1 MRIGL
6 FTDRYLPQIDGVSFS
21 TESFRHEMEAL
32 GHEVYVFAPRPSWRY
47 KERSSRIVRFP
58 AVKGLFWEDNLSSLF
73 FPPQVS
79 RQIDKLNL
87 DIIHF
92 QTPGQIGLFGAY
104 YAIHNNIPL
113 VTTYHTD
120 LYEYVKHYR
129 ATLPGSIALSLLVP
143 AITGGG
149 MSDYRQAL
157 SSITPERNIDRWNQK
172 ILMRMI
178 TMIHNH
184 CDLVIAPSDKTRE
197 QLLGWKTT
205 SRVETLPTG
214 VDEITTKNREI
225 SHVRKLYNIEETDK
239 VMVFVGRVGT
249 EKNVGLLIRAFAN
262 IARQNE
268 HAKLVIVGQGDDID
282 SFKKQAAATPY
293 PDRIIFTG
301 FIDHL
306 KLGAIFKIS
315 SVFGFPSLTDTQGMV
330 INEAARAGLPV
341 VMVDREISQVVVEGQ
356 NGYFAR
362 NSARDFAS
370 KVLKILN
377 NKELQARMSKRSIE
391 LSGEVTP
398 RKQAIKLLRLYEE
411 TVEQHRDTT
420 NKPEKATN
428 SQL

>member
-6 FTDRYLPQIDGVSFS
+6 FTDRYVPQIDGVSIS
-21 TESFRHEMEAL
+21 TESFRQELEKL

-47 KERSSRIVRFP
+47 KERSSRIIRFP

-73 FPPQVS
+73 FPPQIS

-104 YAIHNNIPL
+104 YAIHNHIPL
-113 VTTYHTD
+113 ATTYHTD

-129 ATLPGSIALSLLVP
+129 ATLPGTIALSFLVP

-149 MSDYRQAL
+149 MSDYRKAL

-172 ILMRMI
+172 ILVRMI
-178 TMIHNH
+178 TMIHNR
-184 CDLVIAPSDKTRE
+184 CDLVIAPSEKTKQ
-197 QLLGWKTT
+197 QLLSWHTT
-205 SRVETLPTG
+205 SRVEVMPTG

-225 SHVRKLYNIEETDK
+225 SHVRKLFDLSPDDQPII
-239 VMVFVGRVGT
+239 FVGRIGT
-249 EKNVGLLIRAFAN
+249 EKNVSLLIRAFAT
-262 IARQNE
+262 IGRQNR

-282 SFKKQAAATPY
+282 SFKRQAAATPY

-301 FIDHL
+301 FIDHQ
-306 KLGAIFKIS
+306 KLGAILKVA

-330 INEAARAGLPV
+330 INEAARAGLPI
-341 VMVDREISQVVVEGQ
+341 VMVDHGISQVVIDGQ

-362 NSARDFAS
+362 NSARDFAA
-370 KVLKILN
+370 KVLKILAN
-377 NKELQARMSKRSIE
+377 PELHQRMSKRSIE
-391 LSGEVTP
+391 LSAEVTP
-398 RKQAIKLLRLYEE
+398 GKQAAKLLRLYQESI
-411 TVEQHRDTT
+411 EQHREST
-420 NKPEKATN
+420 NQVEP
-428 SQL
+428 SHPQL